1 MLHLHRQ
8 PAERMHRVPIKT
20 QIEESKHNEPIRTTY
35 TNDDVDIVMDELRSA
50 IRPIREHYLARGLD
64 IKIDDFDW
72 GANSTKITLD
82 LTDIAKK
89 MNKEILDDYLNEVV

>member
-8 PAERMHRVPIKT
+8 PAERLHRVPIAT
-20 QIEESKHNEPIRTTY
+20 QIAESMHKDAIRTTY
-35 TNDDVDIVMDELRSA
+35 TNDDVDMVMDELRRA
-50 IRPIREHYLARGLD
+50 IEPVRQYYWERGLD
-64 IKIDDFDW
+64 IKIEDFYY
-72 GANSTKITLD
+72 GADSTKITLD